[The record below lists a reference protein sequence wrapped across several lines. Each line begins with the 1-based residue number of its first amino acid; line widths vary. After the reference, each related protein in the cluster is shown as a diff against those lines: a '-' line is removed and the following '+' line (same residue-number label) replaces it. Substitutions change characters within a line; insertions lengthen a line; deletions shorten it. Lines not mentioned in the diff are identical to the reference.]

1 MTFQNVHECDI
12 VLTTMSTRANGSSN
26 PLKTPEEA
34 KRASSLRQRLSG
46 LQYIPRLLGLVWST
60 SAPLAV
66 AMGALRVVRAGLPL
80 ATLWVGKLIIDV
92 VASGRAHRP
101 DWHRMWTLF
110 AIELAIVAT
119 SEVVGRLSALV
130 DSLLGDLFVNRISE
144 RIMAHAA
151 TLDLTQ
157 FEDPTFYDLLERA
170 RQQSTSR
177 MGLIGQLLSM
187 GQDALTL
194 LGFATAMVAFNP
206 WLLVILLVGIIPGL
220 LSEAHFAGLS
230 YSLAYSW
237 TPQRR
242 ELDYIRYVGACDR
255 TAKEVQLFGLG
266 LWLRD
271 RFRMLAQRYYDENK
285 KLALRRA
292 RAGAALALLGTLGY
306 YGGYAVILIATMNG
320 TVTLG
325 SMTFLAGAF
334 MQVRSIIQNSV
345 QQARDVYEQSLY
357 LRDLFLFF
365 EIRPTIVSKP
375 RAPYVPSPIQEGF
388 LFENVGF
395 RYPGT
400 ERWAIRDVSFELR
413 RGERLALVGE
423 NGAGKTTIAK
433 LIARLYDPT
442 EGRILLDGSDLREY
456 DLESVRHSIG
466 VIFQD
471 FVRYDMRLDENIGVG
486 RIDRTRAYLDALA
499 GHGPA
504 ATPIAGVIP
513 PIITA
518 AEDSLASTLIHR
530 FPHGY
535 RQMLGKRFEDGVDLS
550 GGEWQKVALARAY
563 VRDAEL
569 LILDEPTAALDARA
583 EYDVFLRF
591 SELMT
596 GRMAMLISHRF
607 STIRMADRIVVLR
620 QGSVI
625 ENGAH
630 DDLVKQNGL
639 YAELFELQ
647 AVGYR

>member
-1 MTFQNVHECDI
+1 M
-12 VLTTMSTRANGSSN
+12 MSTRANGTADRV
-26 PLKTPEEA
+26 PPA
-34 KRASSLRQRLSG
+34 LRQRLTG
-46 LQYIPRLLGLVWST
+46 LRYIPRLLGLVWST
-60 SAPLAV
+60 SHTLTAV
-66 AMGALRVVRAGLPL
+66 MGGLRIVRAGLPL

-92 VASGRAHRP
+92 VATGRTHRP

-110 AIELAIVAT
+110 TLELAIVAFT
-119 SEVVGRLSALV
+119 EVTGRVSALV
-130 DSLLGDLFVNRISE
+130 DSLLGDLFVNRVSE

-177 MGLIGQLLSM
+177 IGLIGQILSM

-194 LGFATAMVAFNP
+194 VGFATAMLAFNP
-206 WLLVILLVGIIPGL
+206 WLLVILLIGVIPGL
-220 LSEAHFAGLS
+220 VSEAHFAGLS

-266 LWLRD
+266 MWLRD
-271 RFRMLAQRYYDENK
+271 RFRTLAQRYYDENR

-292 RAGAALALLGTLGY
+292 RTGAALALLGTLSY
-306 YGGYAVILIATMNG
+306 YGGYAMILIATMSG
-320 TVTLG
+320 AVTLG
-325 SMTFLAGAF
+325 SMAFLAGAF
-334 MQVRSIIQNSV
+334 MQVRSIVQSSV

-375 RAPYVPSPIQEGF
+375 RATLVPTPIRHGF
-388 LFENVGF
+388 VFENVGL

-400 ERWAIRDVSFELR
+400 DRWAIRGINFELR

-442 EGRILLDGSDLREY
+442 EGRILLDGLDLRDY
-456 DLESVRHSIG
+456 DLESVRRAIG

-486 RIDRTRAYLDALA
+486 RIDETRTYLDAVA
-499 GHGPA
+499 GQGPKSVPT
-504 ATPIAGVIP
+504 ATIIP
-513 PIITA
+513 PIVTA
-518 AEDSLASTLIHR
+518 AEDSLASTLIPR
-530 FPHGY
+530 LPHGY
-535 RQMLGKRFEDGVDLS
+535 RQMLGKRFDDGVDLS

-563 VRDAEL
+563 LRDADL

-583 EYDVFLRF
+583 EYEVFLRF
-591 SELMT
+591 SELMA

-620 QGSVI
+620 QGSVV
-625 ENGAH
+625 EDGAH
-630 DDLVKQNGL
+630 HDLLKQHGL

>member
-1 MTFQNVHECDI
+1 
-12 VLTTMSTRANGSSN
+12 MSTRTNG
-26 PLKTPEEA
+26 A
-34 KRASSLRQRLSG
+34 LRQRLTG
-46 LQYIPRLLGLVWST
+46 LRYIPRLLGLVWST
-60 SAPLAV
+60 SPPLAIT
-66 AMGALRVVRAGLPL
+66 MGVLRLVRAGLPL
-80 ATLWVGKLIIDV
+80 ATLWIGKLIIDV
-92 VASGRAHRP
+92 VASGRTHSP
-101 DWHRMWTLF
+101 DWRRMWTLF
-110 AIELAIVAT
+110 TIELVIVTIA
-119 SEVVGRLSALV
+119 EVTGRVSALV
-130 DSLLGDLFVNRISE
+130 DSLLGDLFVNRVSE

-187 GQDALTL
+187 AQDQLTL
-194 LGFATAMVAFNP
+194 VGFAAAMLAFNP
-206 WLLVILLVGIIPGL
+206 WLLVILLIGVIPGL
-220 LSEAHFAGLS
+220 VSEAHFAGLS

-266 LWLRD
+266 IWLRD
-271 RFRMLAQRYYDENK
+271 RFRTLAQRYYDENK
-285 KLALRRA
+285 KLAIRRA
-292 RAGAALALLGTLGY
+292 RTGAALAFLGSLSY
-306 YGGYAVILIATMNG
+306 YGGYAMILIATMSG
-320 TVTLG
+320 AVTLG

-334 MQVRSIIQNSV
+334 MQVRSIIQSSV

-375 RAPYVPSPIQEGF
+375 RAPLVPPRIREGF
-388 LFENVGF
+388 VFEGVGF

-400 ERWAIRDVSFELR
+400 ERWAIRGVNFELR
-413 RGERLALVGE
+413 RAERLALVGE

-442 EGRILLDGSDLREY
+442 EGRILLDGLDLREY
-456 DLESVRHSIG
+456 DLDSIRRAIG

-486 RIDRTRAYLDALA
+486 RIDQTRTYLDAVA
-499 GHGPA
+499 GHGTPS
-504 ATPIAGVIP
+504 ATVIP
-513 PIITA
+513 PIVAA
-518 AEDSLASTLIHR
+518 AEDSLASTFIPR

-535 RQMLGKRFEDGVDLS
+535 RQMLGKRFDDGVDLS

-563 VRDAEL
+563 LRDAAL

-583 EYDVFLRF
+583 EYEVFLRF
-591 SELMT
+591 SELMV

-620 QGSVI
+620 HGSIV
-625 ENGAH
+625 EDGAH
-630 DDLVKQNGL
+630 EDLLKQNGL
-639 YAELFELQ
+639 YAELFEMQ

>member
-1 MTFQNVHECDI
+1 MTTQ
-12 VLTTMSTRANGSSN
+12 TNGVSH
-26 PLKTPEEA
+26 
-34 KRASSLRQRLSG
+34 SLRQRLAR
-46 LQYIPRLLGLVWST
+46 LRYIPRLFALVWST
-60 SAPLAV
+60 SPALTV
-66 AMGALRVVRAGLPL
+66 TMGALRIIRAGLPL

-92 VASGRAHRP
+92 IASGRGHRP
-101 DWHRMWTLF
+101 DWHRMWVLF
-110 AIELAIVAT
+110 TIELIIVST
-119 SEVVGRLSALV
+119 TEVVGRLSALI
-130 DSLLGDLFVNRISE
+130 DSLLGDLFVNRVSE

-177 MGLIGQLLSM
+177 IGLIGQLLSM
-187 GQDALTL
+187 AQDALTL
-194 LGFATAMVAFNP
+194 LGFATAMLAFNP
-206 WLLVILLVGIIPGL
+206 WLLTILLIGVIPGL
-220 LSEAHFAGLS
+220 VSEAHFAGLS

-242 ELDYIRYVGACDR
+242 ELEYIRYVGACDR

-271 RFRMLAQRYYDENK
+271 RFRTLAQRYYDENK
-285 KLALRRA
+285 KLAVRRA
-292 RAGAALALLGTLGY
+292 GTGAALALLGIVSY
-306 YGGYAVILIATMNG
+306 YGGYAMILIATMSG
-320 TVTLG
+320 AVTLG

-334 MQVRSIIQNSV
+334 MQVRSIVQNSV

-365 EIRPTIVSKP
+365 DIRPTINSKP
-375 RAPYVPSPIQEGF
+375 KAPVIPSPIRRGF
-388 LFENVGF
+388 VFENVGF

-400 ERWAIRDVSFELR
+400 DCWALRGINFELR
-413 RGERLALVGE
+413 RAERLALVGE

-442 EGRILLDGSDLREY
+442 EGRILLDGLDLREY
-456 DLESVRHSIG
+456 DLASVRRAIG

-486 RIDRTRAYLDALA
+486 RIDETRTYLDAVA
-499 GHGPA
+499 GHGPGSTPM
-504 ATPIAGVIP
+504 ATVIEPIV
-513 PIITA
+513 TA
-518 AEDSLASTLIHR
+518 AEDSLASTLIPR

-535 RQMLGKRFEDGVDLS
+535 RQMLGKRFDDGVDLS

-563 VRDAEL
+563 LRDAAL
-569 LILDEPTAALDARA
+569 LILDEPTSALDARA
-583 EYDVFLRF
+583 EYEVFLRF
-591 SELMT
+591 SELMI

-607 STIRMADRIVVLR
+607 STIRMADRIVVLS
-620 QGSVI
+620 QGAVI
-625 ENGAH
+625 EDGAH
-630 DDLVKQNGL
+630 EDLLKQHGL

-647 AVGYR
+647 AAGYR

>member
-1 MTFQNVHECDI
+1 
-12 VLTTMSTRANGSSN
+12 MSTIVNGQSGGASAPAGANWLSV
-26 PLKTPEEA
+26 
-34 KRASSLRQRLSG
+34 LRTRLLG
-46 LQYIPRLLGLVWST
+46 LRYIPRLFGLVWST
-60 SAPLAV
+60 SPTLAV
-66 AMGALRVVRAGLPL
+66 TMGTLRIVRAGLPL

-92 VASGRAHRP
+92 IASGRTHHP
-101 DWHRMWTLF
+101 DWRRMWTLF
-110 AIELAIVAT
+110 AIELVIVSIA
-119 SEVVGRLSALV
+119 EVTGRLSALV
-130 DSLLGDLFVNRISE
+130 DSLLGDLFVNRVSE

-177 MGLIGQLLSM
+177 IGLIGQLLSM
-187 GQDALTL
+187 AQDALTL
-194 LGFATAMVAFNP
+194 VGFASAMLAFNP
-206 WLLVILLVGIIPGL
+206 WLLVILLVAVIPGL
-220 LSEAHFAGLS
+220 VSEAHFAGLS

-242 ELDYIRYVGACDR
+242 ELDYIRYVGASDR

-266 LWLRD
+266 IWLRD
-271 RFRMLAQRYYDENK
+271 RFRTLAQRYYDENK
-285 KLALRRA
+285 KLAVRRA
-292 RAGAALALLGTLGY
+292 RVGAALALFGTFGY
-306 YGGYAVILIATMNG
+306 YGGYAMILIATMSG
-320 TVTLG
+320 AVTLG

-345 QQARDVYEQSLY
+345 LQARDVYEQSLY

-375 RAPYVPSPIQEGF
+375 RAPLVPSPIRDGF
-388 LFENVGF
+388 VFENVGF
-395 RYPGT
+395 RYPET
-400 ERWAIRDVSFELR
+400 DRWAVRGISFALR
-413 RGERLALVGE
+413 RAERLALVGE

-442 EGRILLDGSDLREY
+442 EGRILLDGLDLREY
-456 DLESVRHSIG
+456 DLESIRRAIG

-471 FVRYDMRLDENIGVG
+471 FFRYDMRVDENIGVG
-486 RIDRTRAYLDALA
+486 RIDQTRPYLDAVA
-499 GHGPA
+499 GQGPSDVP
-504 ATPIAGVIP
+504 TTNVIP
-513 PIITA
+513 PIVAA
-518 AEDSLASTLIHR
+518 AEDSLTSTLIPR

-535 RQMLGKRFEDGVDLS
+535 RQMLGKRFDDGVDLS

-563 VRDAEL
+563 MRNADL

-583 EYDVFLRF
+583 EYEVFLRF

-620 QGSVI
+620 HGTVV
-625 ENGAH
+625 EDGPH
-630 DDLVKQNGL
+630 EDLLKQRGL

>member
-1 MTFQNVHECDI
+1 MAI
-12 VLTTMSTRANGSSN
+12 RPNG
-26 PLKTPEEA
+26 
-34 KRASSLRQRLSG
+34 LR
-46 LQYIPRLLGLVWST
+46 YIPRLLRLVWAT
-60 SAPLAV
+60 SPVLTV
-66 AMGALRVVRAGLPL
+66 AMGVLRLVRAGVPL
-80 ATLWVGKLIIDV
+80 ATLWVGKLIVDV
-92 VASGRAHRP
+92 IVSGRGREP
-101 DWHRMWTLF
+101 DWRRMWIYF
-110 AIELAIVAT
+110 AIELTIVAGA
-119 SEVVGRLSALV
+119 EVISRLSALI
-130 DSLLGDLFVNRISE
+130 DSLLGDLFVNRVSE

-157 FEDPTFYDLLERA
+157 FEDPAFYDLLERA

-177 MGLIGQLLSM
+177 VGLIGQILSM

-194 LGFATAMVAFNP
+194 VGFATAMLAFNP
-206 WLLVILLVGIIPGL
+206 WLLVILLVGVIPGL
-220 LSEAHFAGLS
+220 VSEAHFAGLS

-271 RFRMLAQRYYDENK
+271 RFRTLAQRYYDQNK
-285 KLALRRA
+285 RLAIRRA
-292 RAGAALALLGTLGY
+292 RVGAALAFVGTLSY
-306 YGGYAVILIATMNG
+306 YGGYAMILIATMSG
-320 TVTLG
+320 IVTIG

-375 RAPYVPSPIQEGF
+375 HAPLIPSPIQQGF
-388 LFENVGF
+388 VFHNVGF

-400 ERWAIRDVSFELR
+400 ERWAVRGVNFELN

-442 EGRILLDGSDLREY
+442 EGRILVDGLDLREY
-456 DLESVRHSIG
+456 DLDSIRRNIG

-471 FVRYDMRLDENIGVG
+471 FFRYDMRLDENIGVG
-486 RIDRTRAYLDALA
+486 RIDETRKYLDAVA
-499 GHGPA
+499 GQGPKGV
-504 ATPIAGVIP
+504 PKSIVIP
-513 PIITA
+513 AIVKA
-518 AEDSLASTLIHR
+518 AEDSLAATFIPR

-535 RQMLGKRFEDGVDLS
+535 RQMLGKRFDDGVDLS

-563 VRDAEL
+563 LRDAEL

-583 EYDVFLRF
+583 EYEVFLRF

-630 DDLVKQNGL
+630 EDLLKQNGL

>member
-1 MTFQNVHECDI
+1 VFI
-12 VLTTMSTRANGSSN
+12 TMSTPS
-26 PLKTPEEA
+26 TTQ
-34 KRASSLRQRLSG
+34 RQRLTG
-46 LQYIPRLLGLVWST
+46 LRYIPRLLGLVWAT
-60 SAPLAV
+60 SPPLAV
-66 AMGALRVVRAGLPL
+66 AMTVLRLARAGVPL
-80 ATLWVGKLIIDV
+80 ATLYIGKLIIDV
-92 VASGRAHRP
+92 LVSGRTHLP

-110 AIELAIVAT
+110 TIELAIVT
-119 SEVVGRLSALV
+119 ISEVTSRLSALI
-130 DSLLGDLFVNRISE
+130 DSLLGDLFVNRVSE

-170 RQQSTSR
+170 RQQSTAR
-177 MGLIGQLLSM
+177 IGLIGQLLSM
-187 GQDALTL
+187 AQDQLTL
-194 LGFATAMVAFNP
+194 VGFAAAMLAFNP
-206 WLLVILLVGIIPGL
+206 WLLVILLIGVIPGL
-220 LSEAHFAGLS
+220 INEMHFAGLS

-242 ELDYIRYVGACDR
+242 ELDYIRYVGASDR

-271 RFRMLAQRYYDENK
+271 RFRALAQRYYDENK
-285 KLALRRA
+285 KLAIRRA
-292 RAGAALALLGTLGY
+292 RTGAVLAFLASLSY
-306 YGGYAVILIATMNG
+306 YGGYAVILIATMRG
-320 TVTLG
+320 AITLG

-334 MQVRSIIQNSV
+334 MQVRTIIQSTV

-375 RAPYVPSPIQEGF
+375 RAALMPSPIRHGF
-388 LFENVGF
+388 VFDNVGF
-395 RYPGT
+395 RYPGVDC
-400 ERWAIRDVSFELR
+400 WAIREINFELH

-442 EGRILLDGSDLREY
+442 EGRILLDGQDLRDY
-456 DLESVRHSIG
+456 DLASVRRAIG

-486 RIDRTRAYLDALA
+486 RIDETRTYLDTVA
-499 GHGPA
+499 GRNPGNGQS
-504 ATPIAGVIP
+504 ATVIP
-513 PIITA
+513 PIVTA
-518 AEDSLASTLIHR
+518 AEDSLASTLISR

-535 RQMLGKRFEDGVDLS
+535 RQMLGKRFDDGVDLS

-563 VRDAEL
+563 LRDADL

-583 EYDVFLRF
+583 EYEVFLRF
-591 SELMT
+591 SELMA

-625 ENGAH
+625 EDGAH
-630 DDLVKQNGL
+630 EDLVKQNGL
-639 YAELFELQ
+639 YAELFEMQ

>member
-1 MTFQNVHECDI
+1 MIVAVFHAAGGRDI
-12 VLTTMSTRANGSSN
+12 VFITMSTHSNGQ
-26 PLKTPEEA
+26 PDRRRLTF
-34 KRASSLRQRLSG
+34 RQRLAG
-46 LQYIPRLLGLVWST
+46 LRYIPRLIGLVWST
-60 SAPLAV
+60 SPPLAV
-66 AMGALRVVRAGLPL
+66 AMGSLRLVRAGIPL

-92 VASGRAHRP
+92 IASGRIHRP
-101 DWHRMWTLF
+101 DWHRMWRLF
-110 AIELAIVAT
+110 TIELIIVTIA
-119 SEVVGRLSALV
+119 EVTGRLSSLI
-130 DSLLGDLFVNRISE
+130 DSLLGDLFVNRVSE

-151 TLDLTQ
+151 TLDLAQ

-170 RQQSTSR
+170 RQQSTAR
-177 MGLIGQLLSM
+177 IGLIGQLLSM
-187 GQDALTL
+187 AQDQLTL
-194 LGFATAMVAFNP
+194 VGFATAMLAFNP
-206 WLLVILLVGIIPGL
+206 WLLVILLVGVIPGL
-220 LSEAHFAGLS
+220 VNEMRFAGLS

-242 ELDYIRYVGACDR
+242 ELDYIRYVGASDR

-271 RFRMLAQRYYDENK
+271 RFRALAQRYYDANK
-285 KLALRRA
+285 TLAIRRA
-292 RAGAALALLGTLGY
+292 RVGAALAFIASLSY
-306 YGGYAVILIATMNG
+306 YGGYAMILIATMSG
-320 TVTLG
+320 AVTLG

-334 MQVRSIIQNSV
+334 QQVRSIIQTTV

-375 RAPYVPSPIQEGF
+375 RAPLVPSPIRHGF
-388 LFENVGF
+388 VFDNVGF

-400 ERWAIRDVSFELR
+400 DRWAVHGITFELR

-442 EGRILLDGSDLREY
+442 EGRILLDGQDLRDY
-456 DLESVRHSIG
+456 DLASVRRAIG

-486 RIDRTRAYLDALA
+486 RIDDTKDYLDAVA
-499 GHGPA
+499 GCDPNNGQS
-504 ATPIAGVIP
+504 ATVIP
-513 PIITA
+513 PIVTA
-518 AEDSLASTLIHR
+518 AEDSLASTLVSR
-530 FPHGY
+530 FPQGY
-535 RQMLGKRFEDGVDLS
+535 RQMLGKRFDDGVDLS

-563 VRDAEL
+563 LRDADL

-583 EYDVFLRF
+583 EYEVFLRF
-591 SELMT
+591 SELMV

-607 STIRMADRIVVLR
+607 STIRMADRIVVLQ
-620 QGSVI
+620 QGAVT
-625 ENGAH
+625 EDGAH
-630 DDLVKQNGL
+630 EDLLKQNGL